1 MPSSDDINSAFGDQW
16 GLLLMVRFRTGS
28 GCGIIRTGTAFW
40 FPFLL
45 LYGLGLPSGFLSCYY
60 TDWDCLLVSFLVTIQ
75 IGTAFSFPFSVL
87 YEFGTVF
94 LIEYYTGFGLV
105 LSQVGSVPQMYL
117 RSFEV
122 EEKP

>member
-1 MPSSDDINSAFGDQW
+1 MTLIPLLVISGDFYLQHYTVW
-16 GLLLMVRFRTGS
+16 DWFCLDWDCLMFSFFVTIWF
-28 GCGIIRTGTAFW
+28 GTAFW

-45 LYGLGLPSGFLSCYY
+45 LYGLGLPSHFL
-60 TDWDCLLVSFLVTIQ
+60 FR
-75 IGTAFSFPFSVL
+75 VL

-105 LSQVGSVPQMYL
+105 LSQVGSVPQLYL

-122 EEKP
+122 EGKP